1 MSWQFLI
8 HIIISSC
15 IFALMASGFRFFVKL
30 KGTIDFS
37 YLGLIIFGT
46 YATVLLH
53 LHLGRGML
61 LSMCVAFVLS
71 LFFTVFIL
79 FLSARLQ
86 DIYFAAGTLAF
97 YLLINQLSYNLDN
110 VTGGSLGLSGIDRV
124 VFATWSIGSLEGYF
138 LLMIVVVL
146 CVMILLFV
154 FARSY
159 LYTMLQAWGENILI
173 VRSLGIRIHYIKLV
187 LIVLTTF
194 LAVLGGGLYAFYYQ
208 FIDPGAF
215 WIGLVVLLLAIVFL
229 SYNMSYIG
237 LFGVSF
243 VLTLVYE
250 YLRFFKIFDAGDIW
264 YIREGLFALIVM
276 VAARAVFRR
285 WLFHRNQ

>member
-61 LSMCVAFVLS
+61 LSMFVAFVLS
-71 LFFTVFIL
+71 LFFTIFIL

-124 VFATWSIGSLEGYF
+124 VFASWSVSSLEGYF
-138 LLMIVVVL
+138 LLMIGVVA
-146 CVMILLFV
+146 CVMGLLFV

-159 LYTMLQAWGENILI
+159 LYTMLQARGENLLI

-187 LIVLTTF
+187 LIILTTF

-250 YLRFFKIFDAGDIW
+250 YLRFFKIFGVGDT
-264 YIREGLFALIVM
+264 
-276 VAARAVFRR
+276 
-285 WLFHRNQ
+285 

>member
-61 LSMCVAFVLS
+61 LSMSVAFVLS
-71 LFFTVFIL
+71 LFFTIFIL
-79 FLSARLQ
+79 FLSGRLQ

-110 VTGGSLGLSGIDRV
+110 VTWGSLGLSGIQRIVLAD
-124 VFATWSIGSLEGYF
+124 WSVGSLEGYF
-138 LLMIVVVL
+138 ALMVVVVA
-146 CVMILLFV
+146 CVMALLFV
-154 FARSY
+154 FTRSY
-159 LYTMLQAWGENILI
+159 VYTMLQAWWENILI
-173 VRSLGIRIHYIKLV
+173 VRSLGIRIHYIKLI

-194 LAVLGGGLYAFYYQ
+194 LAVLGGWLYAFYYQ

-250 YLRFFKIFDAGDIW
+250 YLRFFKIFDAGSIG
-264 YIREGLFALIVM
+264 YIREWLFALIVM
-276 VAARAVFRR
+276 IAARIVFRR
-285 WLFHRNQ
+285 WSFHRNQ